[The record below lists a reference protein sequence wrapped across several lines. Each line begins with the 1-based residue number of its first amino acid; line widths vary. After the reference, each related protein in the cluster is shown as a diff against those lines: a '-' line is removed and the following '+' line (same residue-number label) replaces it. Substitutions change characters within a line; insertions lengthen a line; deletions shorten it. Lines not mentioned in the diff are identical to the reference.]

1 MLTDIGKWARPAI
14 SSHAVQWNSIPHVG
28 RRAFT
33 TPNKAQMRMPLQ
45 THAQQYCGAPD
56 ADFRN
61 PIPRDL
67 HFDMPVATEHAM
79 GTMGLVRVLSQGC

>member
-1 MLTDIGKWARPAI
+1 
-14 SSHAVQWNSIPHVG
+14 
-28 RRAFT
+28 
-33 TPNKAQMRMPLQ
+33 MRMPLE
-45 THAQQYCGAPD
+45 THAQQYCGAAD

-79 GTMGLVRVLSQGC
+79 GTMDLVRALSQGY